1 MPLEEYQRGQRY
13 TVYAYVRRN
22 GSCPVSDYLARLT
35 ERQRRKTD
43 ALIQRSAEH
52 GPPRNREQCAPLRGE
67 SFFEFKAHQVR
78 IFWRYAG
85 RRIVLF
91 HGFTKK
97 SNRTPQREMA
107 TGRQRWQE
115 TVEELGR

>member
-1 MPLEEYQRGQRY
+1 MPLEEYHEGQRY
-13 TVYAYVRRN
+13 AVYAYVRGN
-22 GSCPVSDYLARLT
+22 GSCPVSDYLAGLA
-35 ERQRRKTD
+35 ERQRRKVD
-43 ALIQRSAEH
+43 ALLKRSAEH
-52 GPPRNREQCAPLRGE
+52 GPPRNREQCAPLQGE

-97 SNRTPQREMA
+97 SNRTPKREMA
-107 TGRQRWQE
+107 TGRQRWRE
-115 TVEELGR
+115 TVDELG

>member
-13 TVYAYVRRN
+13 AVYAYVRRN

-52 GPPRNREQCAPLRGE
+52 GPPMNREQCAPLQGE

-97 SNRTPQREMA
+97 SNRTPQREVA

>member
-13 TVYAYVRRN
+13 AVYAYVRRN

-52 GPPRNREQCAPLRGE
+52 GPPMNREQCAPLQGE

-97 SNRTPQREMA
+97 SNRTPQREVA
-107 TGRQRWQE
+107 TGRRRWQE

>member
-1 MPLEEYQRGQRY
+1 VPLEEYQRGQRY
-13 TVYAYVRRN
+13 AVYAYVRRN

-52 GPPRNREQCAPLRGE
+52 GPPMNREQCAPLQGE
-67 SFFEFKAHQVR
+67 RFFEFKAHQVR

-97 SNRTPQREMA
+97 SNRTPQREVA
-107 TGRQRWQE
+107 TGRRRWQE

>member
-35 ERQRRKTD
+35 QRQRRKTD

-52 GPPRNREQCAPLRGE
+52 GPPRNGEQCAPLRGE
-67 SFFEFKAHQVR
+67 SFFEFKAYQVR

-97 SNRTPQREMA
+97 SNRTPQREVA
-107 TGRQRWQE
+107 TGRRRWQE